1 MNNSAGAKTLLVRLP
16 AEVKDWLLHEAERNV
31 SSQSSELVRAAR
43 EKMEAQ
49 KMETQ
54 RRRTVEAA

>member
-16 AEVKDWLLHEAERNV
+16 ADVKDWLLHEAERNV
-31 SSQSSELVRAAR
+31 SSQSSELIRAAR

-49 KMETQ
+49 